1 MIVNTIIAVALLA
14 NTILIHM
21 EWKRIEN
28 LEKWMLHL
36 LEQTDDELLRR
47 WKGASDGETANS
59 ICDMW
64 IPHGDDS
71 DA

>member
-28 LEKWMLHL
+28 LEKWVLHL

-47 WKGASDGETANS
+47 WKGASD
-59 ICDMW
+59 
-64 IPHGDDS
+64 DDS
-71 DA
+71 SQ

>member
-1 MIVNTIIAVALLA
+1 MIVNTIIAVALLL

-36 LEQTDDELLRR
+36 LEQADDELLCSR
-47 WKGASDGETANS
+47 KGA
-59 ICDMW
+59 
-64 IPHGDDS
+64 DDE
-71 DA
+71 